1 MKLHMMNSTIMWV
14 FVSVSAF
21 GVFFILLV
29 IMILQL
35 KDMMNENRERC
46 LQKIESDNFG
56 VSDNDIRIEVCTS
69 LFLKRGDC

>member
-1 MKLHMMNSTIMWV
+1 MMNSTIVWV

-21 GVFFILLV
+21 GVFFICDHDSTAEEHDERN
-29 IMILQL
+29 Q
-35 KDMMNENRERC
+35 ERC
-46 LQKIESDNFG
+46 LQKIQSDNFG

>member
-1 MKLHMMNSTIMWV
+1 MKLHMKNSTIMWV

-29 IMILQL
+29 LMILQL
-35 KDMMNENRERC
+35 KRMMNWDRERC

-56 VSDNDIRIEVCTS
+56 VSDIRIEVCTS

>member
-35 KDMMNENRERC
+35 KNMMKEIENDAYRR
-46 LQKIESDNFG
+46 
-56 VSDNDIRIEVCTS
+56 
-69 LFLKRGDC
+69 

>member
-1 MKLHMMNSTIMWV
+1 MKLHMMNSIIVWV

-35 KDMMNENRERC
+35 KKMMNWDRERC

-56 VSDNDIRIEVCTS
+56 VSDMIFESRCAPR
-69 LFLKRGDC
+69 FF

>member
-1 MKLHMMNSTIMWV
+1 MKLHMMNSTIVWV

-21 GVFFILLV
+21 GVFFFC
-29 IMILQL
+29 
-35 KDMMNENRERC
+35 DHDSTAEEHDERNRERC

>member
-1 MKLHMMNSTIMWV
+1 MMNSTIMWV

-35 KDMMNENRERC
+35 KKMMNC
-46 LQKIESDNFG
+46 PPWL
-56 VSDNDIRIEVCTS
+56 
-69 LFLKRGDC
+69 LLKQLRGELGS

>member
-1 MKLHMMNSTIMWV
+1 MSLL
-14 FVSVSAF
+14 SVSSSF
-21 GVFFILLV
+21 V

-35 KDMMNENRERC
+35 KNMMKEIENET
-46 LQKIESDNFG
+46 QKIESDNFG